1 MSEDQLCVQ
10 CFTWAWN
17 ERPHT
22 RGFILHIPNG
32 GYRNKIEAAK
42 LKQMGVLPG
51 FPDYQLI
58 LPGGRIV
65 LLEAKTKTGSLS
77 KAQKE
82 LHDLYS
88 HNYIPVNIFRSL
100 EEWQSLI
107 DFYFPQSK
115 NNNHES

>member
-1 MSEDQLCVQ
+1 MTEDQLCVE

-17 ERPHT
+17 FRPHT

-65 LLEAKTKTGSLS
+65 LLEAKTATGSLS
-77 KAQKE
+77 KAQKG
-82 LHDLYS
+82 LHDLYAF
-88 HNYIPVNIFRSL
+88 NGIPVNIFRSL
-100 EEWQSLI
+100 EEWKQYI
-107 DFYFPQSK
+107 DFYLPQK